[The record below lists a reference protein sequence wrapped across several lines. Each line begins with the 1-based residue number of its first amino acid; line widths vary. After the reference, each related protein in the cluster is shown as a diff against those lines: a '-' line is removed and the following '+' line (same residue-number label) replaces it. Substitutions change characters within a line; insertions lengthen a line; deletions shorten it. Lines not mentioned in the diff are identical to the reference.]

1 MDGPPA
7 AGLRRCLVKVRRLV
21 SGRRVG
27 RPLLLCRLAQWPLRA
42 LVIRQGKSSGRR
54 PTVVGHRDFG
64 YALAARASIW
74 TRDRDGVAAA
84 VSGHRAVDTRGAV
97 IDAEG
102 ATLEAGLAALE
113 GPRDAALA
121 GHADALGRWRTLDLP
136 VDRAL
141 CGIDMAAVLGPGEA
155 AARAASDEARAV
167 LESLGAN
174 ASLER
179 LDGALERLDG
189 ALAQPRGDAG
199 RPARRAQETAAPA

>member
-1 MDGPPA
+1 M
-7 AGLRRCLVKVRRLV
+7 
-21 SGRRVG
+21 
-27 RPLLLCRLAQWPLRA
+27 
-42 LVIRQGKSSGRR
+42 
-54 PTVVGHRDFG
+54 
-64 YALAARASIW
+64 
-74 TRDRDGVAAA
+74 
-84 VSGHRAVDTRGAV
+84 DTRGAV

-121 GHADALGRWRTLDLP
+121 GYADALGRWRTLDLP

-179 LDGALERLDG
+179 LDGAL
-189 ALAQPRGDAG
+189 AQPRGDAG